1 MNIVSARYQTNMQ
14 GENISVAVDTGVSN
28 LFVSVPIDNENL
40 DYQAIQKWVAEGNTI
55 AKAEQWHTLD
65 KA

>member
-1 MNIVSARYQTNMQ
+1 MQ

-55 AKAEQWHTLD
+55 AEAE
-65 KA
+65 

>member
-55 AKAEQWHTLD
+55 AKAE
-65 KA
+65 

>member
-55 AKAEQWHTLD
+55 AEAE
-65 KA
+65 